1 MNTQRMTRRTVLGAG
16 AVAAGALAASPTS
29 AIARSHVLKK
39 HGKLPVAKMQEI
51 LQTEGDVSG
60 GVLSVDMDRDDL
72 AGKVK
77 GFQGIE
83 IKPAFQIDA
92 EFFFQPLSDE
102 LAAVNGD
109 LPVTNAEVTPVID
122 EILASGLEFQALHQH
137 FFDWDPVVWF
147 IHVRGVGKPL
157 TLASA
162 IRRVV
167 GKTAMP
173 FPQKAPTNP
182 TTPLSPHTL
191 GKILGGPA
199 QTLSDGVVT
208 VTVER
213 KDKIVVDGV
222 QYDPGLN
229 IGTSVA
235 FQPLDSSGTK
245 TAVVPDFAMTAS
257 EIKPVT
263 KTMRAQGWEVG
274 CLYNQETAE
283 SPQLYF
289 SHMIAIGDA
298 ATLAKQ
304 VKHGLDHTKAG

>member
-1 MNTQRMTRRTVLGAG
+1 MNSQRMSRRTVLGAG
-16 AVAAGALAASPTS
+16 AVAAGAFAVSPTS
-29 AIARSHVLKK
+29 AIARHRVLKK

-60 GVLSVDMDRDDL
+60 GVLGVDMDRDDL

-83 IKPAFQIDA
+83 IKPSFQLDA
-92 EFFFQPLSDE
+92 EFFFQPLGNE
-102 LAAVNGD
+102 LAVVNGD
-109 LPVTNAEVTPVID
+109 MPVLNHEVTPVID
-122 EILASGLEFQALHQH
+122 QLLKSGLVFQAFHQH

-157 TLASA
+157 TLAHA
-162 IRRVV
+162 VRDAV
-167 GKTAMP
+167 GRTAMP
-173 FPQKAPTNP
+173 FPQKKPTNP
-182 TTPLSPHTL
+182 TTPLDPHAL
-191 GKILGGPA
+191 GKILGGAA

-213 KDKIVVDGV
+213 KDTIVVDGV
-222 QYDPGLN
+222 EFDPSLN
-229 IGTSVA
+229 IGTTVA
-235 FQPLDSSGTK
+235 FQPLDDAGK
-245 TAVVPDFAMTAS
+245 RVAVVPDFAMTSS
-257 EIKPVT
+257 EIQPVV
-263 KTMRAQGWEVG
+263 KAMRAQGWEVG

-298 ATLAKQ
+298 TTLAKQ
-304 VKHGLDHTKAG
+304 VKHGLNHTKAG

>member
-1 MNTQRMTRRTVLGAG
+1 
-16 AVAAGALAASPTS
+16 
-29 AIARSHVLKK
+29 
-39 HGKLPVAKMQEI
+39 MQEI

-83 IKPAFQIDA
+83 IKPSFQIDA
-92 EFFFQPLSDE
+92 GFFFQPLGTE

-122 EILASGLEFQALHQH
+122 AILASGLEIQALHQH

-157 TLASA
+157 TLARA

-173 FPQKAPTNP
+173 FPQKKPSRP
-182 TTPLSPHTL
+182 TTPLDPHAL

-199 QTLSDGVVT
+199 QTLADGVVT
-208 VTVER
+208 VAVER
-213 KDKIVVDGV
+213 ADTIVVDGV
-222 QYDPGLN
+222 EVDPSLN
-229 IGTSVA
+229 IATTVA
-235 FQPLDSSGTK
+235 FQPLGSSGSR
-245 TAVVPDFAMTAS
+245 TAVVPDFSMTAS
-257 EIKPVT
+257 EIKPVI

-283 SPQLYF
+283 HPQLYF
-289 SHMIAIGDA
+289 AHMIAIGDA
-298 ATLAKQ
+298 TTLARQ
-304 VKHGLDHTKAG
+304 VKRGLDHTKAG